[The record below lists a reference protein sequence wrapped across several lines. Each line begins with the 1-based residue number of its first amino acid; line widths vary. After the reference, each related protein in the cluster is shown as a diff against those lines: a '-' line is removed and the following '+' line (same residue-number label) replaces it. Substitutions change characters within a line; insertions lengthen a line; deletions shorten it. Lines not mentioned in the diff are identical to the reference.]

1 MLNRITLMGR
11 LTTDPDVRAVKGDL
25 NVATFTLACDRD
37 GKDKETD
44 FIPCV
49 AWRGTADFVS
59 KYFSKGQAAVVDG
72 RLQTR
77 SYTDK
82 DGKNRKTFDV
92 VVTSIYFADSKR
104 KDSGTPAYSQSR
116 EQSREFEEVD
126 DDEDLPF

>member
-11 LTTDPDVRAVKGDL
+11 LTADPDVRAVKGDM

-37 GKDKETD
+37 GRDKETD
-44 FIPCV
+44 FISCV

-92 VVTSIYFADSKR
+92 VVNSIYFADSKR
-104 KDSGTPAYSQSR
+104 KDSGTTVYSQSR

>member
-11 LTTDPDVRAVKGDL
+11 LTTDPDVRAVKGDM

-37 GKDKETD
+37 GKDKDTD
-44 FIPCV
+44 FISCV
-49 AWRGTADFVS
+49 AWRNTADFVS

-92 VVTSIYFADSKR
+92 VVNSIYFADSKR
-104 KDSGTPAYSQSR
+104 KDAGTPAYSQGR

-126 DDEDLPF
+126 DDGDLPF